1 MAGYN
6 PQRSRPRPVVAE
18 DAPAPVDALLGTPQ
32 VESVVGPAVEPI
44 VTEPVITEPVDD
56 VIAEVVVEP
65 VVEVIETTVVHSL
78 PVPEAPYVPTQPSA
92 AERSRT
98 RLLLLAAAGVGAVV
112 LAVVLRRRRR
122 R

>member
-1 MAGYN
+1 M
-6 PQRSRPRPVVAE
+6 PFPESPLR
-18 DAPAPVDALLGTPQ
+18 LGVP
-32 VESVVGPAVEPI
+32 
-44 VTEPVITEPVDD
+44 
-56 VIAEVVVEP
+56 
-65 VVEVIETTVVHSL
+65 L